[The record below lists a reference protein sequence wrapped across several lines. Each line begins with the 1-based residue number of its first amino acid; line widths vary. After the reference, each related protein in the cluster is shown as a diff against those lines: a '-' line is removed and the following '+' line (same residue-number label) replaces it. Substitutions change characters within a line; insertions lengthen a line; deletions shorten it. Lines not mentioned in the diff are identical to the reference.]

1 MPDLPTLTV
10 TDPQAARCLAAWGSV
25 AAYKAWLAGQ
35 VAGYVRATE
44 RATVLAG
51 AQDAA
56 LAALAAIDDSDPLA
70 DAT

>member
-1 MPDLPTLTV
+1 MPTLPSLTI
-10 TDPQAARCLAAWGSV
+10 TDDQAARCLAAWGSV
-25 AAYKAWLAGQ
+25 AAYKTWLAAE

-44 RATVLAG
+44 RAAVLAD

-56 LAALAAIDDSDPLA
+56 LAQLAAIDDSDPLA

>member
-1 MPDLPTLTV
+1 MPALPTLTV
-10 TDPQAARCLAAWGSV
+10 SDEQAARCLAAWGSV
-25 AAYKAWLAGQ
+25 GAYKAWLAGE

-44 RATVLAG
+44 RAAALAD